1 MGLVAVAI
9 SIGAVLIPGVGPA
22 PRHELSSFDL
32 ETAESDSTVD
42 NETAGATRSASDAA
56 GAGQRLELPPSI
68 SAADRLSVSANDG
81 AGLAGLVGTGS
92 GHVDES
98 LTDLI
103 NRLRAEPATTTTTG
117 GLVEP
122 TVEPEAEWVDAG
134 HGVAVPDV
142 LLRIRFCE
150 STNYYQAAHRVSSA
164 RGAYQF
170 LTKSWNWY
178 GHAAR
183 YGVASADQ
191 ATPAQQDEA
200 AVLTLR
206 RSGTRPWAAS
216 RHCWASAS
224 INPNYATFRP
234 ATTTTAVTTTTST
247 TAPGSDSSATTSA
260 TTSVPVT
267 ATTTTAP
274 QTTPSSAPS
283 STVSTTQTTAA
294 PTTASTTTTSA
305 TTTGSSTTG

>member
-9 SIGAVLIPGVGPA
+9 SVGAVLIPGVGPA
-22 PRHELSSFDL
+22 PELEPSSFDL

-42 NETAGATRSASDAA
+42 NETAVEKGSASGVA
-56 GAGQRLELPPSI
+56 GAGQHLELPRSI
-68 SAADRLSVSANDG
+68 SAVDRRSVPANDG
-81 AGLAGLVGTGS
+81 AGLAALVGTGR
-92 GHVDES
+92 GHADES
-98 LTDLI
+98 LTGVI
-103 NRLRAEPATTTTTG
+103 NRLRAEPATTTTTTTG
-117 GLVEP
+117 RVEP
-122 TVEPEAEWVDAG
+122 TIEPEAEWVDAG

-150 STNYYQAAHRVSSA
+150 STNHYQAAHRVSSA

-206 RSGTRPWAAS
+206 QSGTRPWAAS
-216 RHCWASAS
+216 RHCWASES

-247 TAPGSDSSATTSA
+247 TAPESDSSATTSS

-267 ATTTTAP
+267 ATTAP

-283 STVSTTQTTAA
+283 STAA
-294 PTTASTTTTSA
+294 PTTASTTTS
-305 TTTGSSTTG
+305 TTTPGSSTTG